1 MRGIG
6 KITTVLIVEDEAI
19 TAMDIKFNLEDLGYE
34 VIDVVDNGQ
43 DAVDIAAE
51 KNPDITIMDIK
62 LKGSMTGIEASK
74 LIMDLGSPVIY
85 LTANTDDGTFSDA
98 LSHSASYAF
107 IGKPFDK
114 ELLKHNIECAIHRSE
129 IENEKLN
136 LAHGFAK

>member
-1 MRGIG
+1 MGIG
-6 KITTVLIVEDEAI
+6 IITTVLIVEDEAI
-19 TAMDIKFNLEDLGYE
+19 TAMDLKFELEDLGYE
-34 VIDVVDNGQ
+34 IVDVVDNAQ

-62 LKGSMTGIEASK
+62 LKGTMTGIEASK

-85 LTANTDDGTFSDA
+85 LTANTDDHTFADA
-98 LSHSASYAF
+98 LNHSASYAF

-114 ELLKHNIECAIHRSE
+114 ILLKHNIECAIHRSE

-136 LAHGFAK
+136 LAHGFTK